1 MGRIVIKVGQAD
13 EQTTSGRDVK
23 TRYMDAASTTGHSEG
38 ALGVV
43 GHSLEFDALR
53 RFYFQPALLIVDLE
67 TLEAQCVVVPMDG
80 VVGLGRGADCQIL
93 IQSDR
98 VSRNHAEVRS
108 RGRAGLAIRDLNSTN
123 GTFVNN
129 VAIEPA
135 KDVPLRPGDVAVLGS
150 SFLLRTFPLG
160 SSPAQGGESL
170 RLGALGVAQ
179 AQQV

>member
-23 TRYMDAASTTGHSEG
+23 TRYMDAASATGHSEG

-80 VVGLGRGADCQIL
+80 VVGLGRGADCQRVGE
-93 IQSDR
+93 DR
-98 VSRNHAEVRS
+98 
-108 RGRAGLAIRDLNSTN
+108 
-123 GTFVNN
+123 
-129 VAIEPA
+129 PA
-135 KDVPLRPGDVAVLGS
+135 DCPGEI
-150 SFLLRTFPLG
+150 LLRF
-160 SSPAQGGESL
+160 
-170 RLGALGVAQ
+170 RI
-179 AQQV
+179 